1 MRAKISEFR
10 LLGKRAS
17 EKGSDSVDFSGNGA
31 ALDDGGQ
38 LQGVGS
44 ALKDKFCDV
53 REKAAEA
60 IEDIKDGLK
69 ETGAAVGK
77 AARLALLSL
86 VAAAFIA
93 GAVYGFLGW
102 RRSRKSKS
110 KAVKAARKATKKL
123 KKRATDTVK
132 GIAA

>member
-1 MRAKISEFR
+1 MRTKIGDFK

-17 EKGSDSVDFSGNGA
+17 DKGGDPVDFSGNGA
-31 ALDDGGQ
+31 GLDDGGQ
-38 LQGVGS
+38 LQGIGS

-53 REKAAEA
+53 REKTAEA
-60 IEDIKDGLK
+60 LEGIKDGIK
-69 ETGAAVGK
+69 ETGAAVSK

-86 VAAAFIA
+86 VAAAFTA

-102 RRSRKSKS
+102 RRSRKSKG
-110 KAVKAARKATKKL
+110 KAIKAAKKATKKL
-123 KKRATDTVK
+123 KERATGTVK